1 MQHGGKVQGRCQT
14 GGVRQGLGQGERL
27 AQALQGLVRIAED
40 PEGQGRTVEATHA
53 GVMPAVEP
61 CVRVVL
67 LGIVERSPLL
77 EVGSGRG
84 KLSAPQQGRPQRV
97 VGFQEERRVVDLLGQ
112 AQEPLPQ
119 RPRPLV
125 LGAVVIKSPESPQH
139 WKALWR
145 LPHLLAQLLR
155 PGVCLFHSRGCRT
168 PDDH

>member
-1 MQHGGKVQGRCQT
+1 MVAKCRAGARL
-14 GGVRQGLGQGERL
+14 GGVRQGLGQGKRL
-27 AQALQGLVRIAED
+27 AQALQSLVRIAEH
-40 PEGQGRTVEATHA
+40 PEGQGRYHAATHA

-77 EVGSGRG
+77 EVGSGSG
-84 KLSAPQQGRPQRV
+84 QLAAPQQGRPQRV
-97 VGFQEERRVVDLLGQ
+97 VGFQEERSVVDLLGQ

-125 LGAVVIKSPESPQH
+125 LCAVVIKSPESPQH
-139 WKALWR
+139 WKTLWR

-155 PGVCLFHSRGCRT
+155 PGVCLCHSRRGRT
-168 PDDH
+168 PNDP